1 MTYKAFYQAV
11 INANINDELTEFANN
26 AIAKLDEKNR
36 KKRETTSP
44 TQAANE
50 DIKNQIL
57 DEFTANPERV
67 YTAREL
73 ADIFSTSTQHIS
85 ALLKQLTD
93 DGKVTKF
100 EKVKDSKKNTVR
112 GYQYKTEE
120 VEGTEDE
127 VK

>member
-11 INANINDELTEFANN
+11 INAAISDELTTFAKS
-26 AIAKLDEKNR
+26 AIDKLDEKNR

-50 DIKNQIL
+50 DIKTQIL
-57 DEFTANPERV
+57 DELAANPQRV

-120 VEGTEDE
+120 VEETEDE
-127 VK
+127 VE

>member
-11 INANINDELTEFANN
+11 VNANINDELTEFANN

-44 TQAANE
+44 AQAANE

-57 DEFTANPERV
+57 DEFAANPQRI

-73 ADIFSTSTQHIS
+73 ADTFNTSTQHVS
-85 ALLKQLTD
+85 ALLKQLVD

-120 VEGTEDE
+120 VEETEDE
-127 VK
+127 VE

>member
-44 TQAANE
+44 AQAANE

-57 DEFTANPERV
+57 DEFAANPKRV

-120 VEGTEDE
+120 VGETEDE
-127 VK
+127 VE